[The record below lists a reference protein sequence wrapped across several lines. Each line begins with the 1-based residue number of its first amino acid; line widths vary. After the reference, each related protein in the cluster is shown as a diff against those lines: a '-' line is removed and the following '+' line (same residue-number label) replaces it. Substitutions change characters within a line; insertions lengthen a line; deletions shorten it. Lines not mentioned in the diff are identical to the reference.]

1 MADHVVG
8 DEVEDELIDQV
19 FSYLM
24 YNEYPDDASES
35 KKRIIRK
42 KAKKFVI
49 IKRELFYRNA
59 NCYITWILLGHLNQL
74 EEFLLHKVGYKFNS
88 LNLCPF

>member
-1 MADHVVG
+1 MRSKYKKWRTTWPIRADH
-8 DEVEDELIDQV
+8 EVDDELIDQV

-49 IKRELFYRNA
+49 LEGELFYRQA
-59 NCYITWILLGHLNQL
+59 ATK
-74 EEFLLHKVGYKFNS
+74 HKVWVHTN
-88 LNLCPF
+88 